1 MQSSSLEQTNPSERS
16 AGQDG
21 DRTAAHPRTTD
32 DHGQSLNKIA
42 GRVAAQCLGCDWRLK
57 ELNTR
62 LRENLSNFRAI
73 EGSITDTLAQLT
85 KAEQSAEYVRT
96 DIPKLLEEL
105 ERSHA
110 VLQDLS
116 DKLPRI
122 RSRITSIQHAYG
134 SGRKKA
140 QELINDLIWLNTDF
154 HERWRLIVFTS
165 SAPVSWRWKVTLRL
179 LLSLV
184 VFAILWVTWLA
195 LSGVY
200 RAHRQRLLWGE
211 RLLY

>member
-57 ELNTR
+57 ELNVGAQPLYLRITLKAYHSSLDQTQGKPEQLQGDRGLDNRHPRTAHRRPCILCPHTR
-62 LRENLSNFRAI
+62 PKPSP
-73 EGSITDTLAQLT
+73 Q

-105 ERSHA
+105 ERSQA

-134 SGRKKA
+134 SGRKKVSS
-140 QELINDLIWLNTDF
+140 NTTLSSV
-154 HERWRLIVFTS
+154 HRHHPAPRSRLRNS
-165 SAPVSWRWKVTLRL
+165 STIS
-179 LLSLV
+179 
-184 VFAILWVTWLA
+184 
-195 LSGVY
+195 SG
-200 RAHRQRLLWGE
+200 
-211 RLLY
+211 